1 MRNLEQALPDH
12 ELIVLRVI
20 GEWLGLDLTG
30 TDKAAAVDQ
39 LALALA
45 QVDLV
50 SEMEYLEPEEAA
62 ALADLVRQ
70 GGRAPVAVFARQHGE
85 VRLMGPG
92 KMEREEPWLDPANP
106 AESLWYRGFLYR
118 AFDQTGEGMLEF
130 YYIPQELLYRL
141 APQAP
146 TRREEPAPEAEPAL
160 RPIDAPAAAQPAPT
174 DAVDDLTTLLALAQ
188 RTGLRPDR
196 LPTLDGLLADPDRD
210 RRSMLLTLAT
220 EMSLLRRADDILR
233 PTRAAIDWLQQSRE
247 AQLRALV
254 DAWSRSVW
262 NELRHTPGLIAE
274 GESWQ
279 NDPLPART
287 ALMDTLPV
295 DDRWYRLADVVAVI
309 RAQDPDFQRP
319 DGNYE
324 TWYIRDAETHN
335 YLSGFADWEHVEGRL
350 LRYLIRGPLY
360 WLGMVELSAA
370 DGDEAAYRLSARAL
384 AWLGDEPAAAD
395 EVKVPLVVQ
404 PDGIILAPFNAG
416 RYERFQAARIADP
429 EPLTPGKPYRYR
441 IVPSSLAE
449 AQGQGISPER
459 MLQFLESAGGRP
471 VPAAV
476 RRGIGRWADKGVEGR
491 LQSVVVLRVGDAEIL
506 DTLRAN
512 PKTRDFIAEALGDL
526 AVVIRE
532 GEWEAF
538 RQAVAQLGLL
548 LDVNGE
554 GSAGQ

>member
-1 MRNLEQALPDH
+1 MRNLEQALMDH

-39 LALALA
+39 LTMALA

-50 SEMEYLEPEEAA
+50 NEMEYLEPEEAT

-70 GGRAPVAVFARQHGE
+70 GGRAPVAVFARDHGE

-92 KMEREEPWLDPANP
+92 KLEREEPWLDPASP

-118 AFDQTGEGMLEF
+118 GFDQTDEGTLEF

-141 APQAP
+141 SPP
-146 TRREEPAPEAEPAL
+146 TPVRREETAPEADPSLHPVDPPAGPQPAL
-160 RPIDAPAAAQPAPT
+160 T
-174 DAVDDLTTLLALAQ
+174 DAVDDLATLLALAQ
-188 RTGLRPDR
+188 RTGLRPER
-196 LPTLDGLLADPDRD
+196 LPNLDGLLADPNRD

-233 PTRAAIDWLQQSRE
+233 PTRVAIEWLQQSRE
-247 AQLRALV
+247 AQLRTLV
-254 DAWSRSVW
+254 DAWSRSIW
-262 NELRHTPGLIAE
+262 NELRHTPGLMTE

-279 NDPLPART
+279 NDPLLART
-287 ALMDTLPV
+287 ALMDVLPT
-295 DDRWYRLADVVAVI
+295 DDHWYRVADVVALI
-309 RAQDPDFQRP
+309 RRQDPDFQRP

-324 TWYIRDAETHN
+324 TWYIRDSVTQN
-335 YLSGFADWEHVEGRL
+335 YLSGFENWDNVEGRL
-350 LRYLIRGPLY
+350 LRYLIQGPLY
-360 WLGMVELSAA
+360 WLGMVELSS
-370 DGDEAAYRLSARAL
+370 GSSRESTYRLTSRAL
-384 AWLGDEPAAAD
+384 AWLGDEPATAD

-404 PDGIILAPFNAG
+404 PDGIILAPFNAS

-429 EPLTPGKPYRYR
+429 ELLSPGKPYRYR

-449 AQGQGISPER
+449 AQGQGITPER
-459 MLQFLESAGGRP
+459 MLQFLESASGRP
-471 VPAAV
+471 VPTSV
-476 RRGIGRWADKGVEGR
+476 RRGISRWADKGVEGR
-491 LQSVVVLRVGDAEIL
+491 LQSVVVLRVGDEEIL
-506 DTLRAN
+506 ETLRAN
-512 PKTRDFIAEALGDL
+512 SKTRDFITEALGDL
-526 AVVIRE
+526 AVIIRP

-548 LDVNGE
+548 LDVE
-554 GSAGQ
+554 GM

>member
-1 MRNLEQALPDH
+1 MRTLEQALLDH

-39 LALALA
+39 LTMALA

-50 SEMEYLEPEEAA
+50 SEMEYLEPEEAT

-70 GGRAPVAVFARQHGE
+70 GGRAPVAVFARDHGE

-92 KMEREEPWLDPANP
+92 KLEREEPWLDPASP

-118 AFDQTGEGMLEF
+118 GFDQTDEGTLEF

-141 APQAP
+141 APPAAAK
-146 TRREEPAPEAEPAL
+146 REERPDEAEPSL
-160 RPIDAPAAAQPAPT
+160 RPINPPGEARPAPT

-196 LPTLDGLLADPDRD
+196 LPNLDGLMMDPDRG
-210 RRSMLLTLAT
+210 RRSLLLTLAT
-220 EMSLLRRADDILR
+220 EMSLLRRTDDILR

-247 AQLRALV
+247 AQLRVLV
-254 DAWSRSVW
+254 DAWSRSFW
-262 NELRHTPGLIAE
+262 NELRHTPGLVAE

-279 NDPLPART
+279 NDPLLART
-287 ALMDTLPV
+287 ALMDALPA
-295 DDRWYRLADVVAVI
+295 DDQWYRLGDIVSVI
-309 RAQDPDFQRP
+309 RREDPDFQRP

-324 TWYIRDAETHN
+324 TWYIRDAQTLD
-335 YLSGFADWEHVEGRL
+335 YLSSFEDWERVEGRL
-350 LRYLIRGPLY
+350 LRYLIQGPLY

-370 DGDEAAYRLSARAL
+370 NGSDSAAYRLTPRAL

-404 PDGIILAPFNAG
+404 PDGIILAPYNAS

-429 EPLTPGKPYRYR
+429 EPLSPGRPYRYR

-459 MLQFLESAGGRP
+459 MVQFLESASGRP
-471 VPAAV
+471 VPTSV
-476 RRGIGRWADKGVEGR
+476 RRGISRWSEKGIEGR
-491 LQSVVVLRVGDAEIL
+491 LQSVVVLRVGNAEIL
-506 DTLRAN
+506 ETLRAN
-512 PKTRDFIAEALGDL
+512 PKTRDYITEALGDL
-526 AVVIRE
+526 AVVIRH

-548 LDVNGE
+548 LDVE
-554 GSAGQ
+554 GL